1 MKVLIEN
8 FDLDACIHDLAHY
21 LPAQAP
27 LKDFIHHNTLHAFQH
42 DSFFQALAKASRGLG
57 YKSLLHPLEYLKML
71 EEGRISEAKLKSVF
85 LSKNPDKQFE
95 SWLTQ
100 VKNSPFDVSEKPRIG
115 TLRANWKKKARI
127 DLDSMV
133 HPLLFRILC
142 SYLDQGIASWKFPLV
157 NGGFIASIRS
167 MERNSLTSIFRTE
180 QARNLLLDE
189 TVDVYELLDRVVG
202 RNTWFES
209 YLYDQQFGHAGW
221 SGLVAT
227 VEMHPHTL
235 IDHRPITLK
244 QLIHLELLLEYDA
257 LIYQFGKKATPLSS
271 LADFTPQP
279 LFEDVPKSFFEDV
292 QELFQ
297 EAFEW
302 SYYDQVL
309 QGIRQSS
316 AYTHV
321 NESVSFQA
329 IFCIDDR
336 ECSLRRHLEATD
348 SFCQTYGTPGF
359 FGVEFYFKSDQ
370 GKHYTKLCPAPVS
383 PKYLIRETESSYRR
397 EQDALI
403 QQRSH
408 SMFKGWFISH
418 YLGFWSAFKLF
429 LNIFKPSI
437 SPATATSLRHMDKV
451 AKLSIEHPE
460 TDGFENGLQVGFTPV
475 EMADRV
481 ERLLRSI
488 GLVNNFATLIYI
500 VGHGAS
506 SVNNPHYSA
515 YDCGACSGRPGS
527 VNARVVCYMANHLVV
542 RQLLRERGIDIP
554 EKTRFVGALH
564 DTTRDDIV
572 YFDEEGLGETGLR
585 LHLKYA
591 ECFDIALDLNAQE
604 RSRRL
609 ESVHTGDSPEKIHE
623 KLRIRSVSLFEP
635 RPELNHATNTL
646 CIVGRRKLTRDLF
659 LDRRSFLNSYDYRID
674 ENGDLLYG
682 ILRAAAPVCG
692 GINLEY
698 FFSRVDNEKL
708 GAGTK
713 LPHNVMGLIGVANG
727 TDGDLRP
734 GLPSQMIEVHDPL
747 RLLILVEQTP
757 DKVLGVIQRDDATY
771 EWFKNSWVHLIAIEP
786 STRDFY
792 RFVDDHFV
800 HYNPEEI
807 KIEQT
812 SNLHQIFED
821 HPDNLPVYLL
831 RKEAAV

>member
-1 MKVLIEN
+1 MNEHSSE
-8 FDLDACIHDLAHY
+8 FTLDACIHHLAHY

-42 DSFFQALAKASRGLG
+42 DSFFEALNKASRNLG
-57 YKSLLHPLEYLKML
+57 YNALLRPADYLEML
-71 EEGRISEAKLKSVF
+71 ADGRIRLSKLESVF
-85 LSKNPDKQFE
+85 GSKNSGNQLEP
-95 SWLTQ
+95 WLIKVKATDFGTQ
-100 VKNSPFDVSEKPRIG
+100 EKPLVG
-115 TLRANWKKKARI
+115 ELRAVWKTKAGI

-167 MERNSLTSIFRTE
+167 MERNSYTSIFRTKE
-180 QARNLLLDE
+180 ARKLLLDE
-189 TVDVYELLDRVVG
+189 SVTLDEMLDRVVG
-202 RNTWFES
+202 RADWFES
-209 YLYDQQFGHAGW
+209 YLFDQQFAHAGW
-221 SGLVAT
+221 SGMVAT

-235 IDHRPITLK
+235 MDHRPITLK

-257 LIYQFGKKATPLSS
+257 LVHKFGKRPTSLSS
-271 LADFTPQP
+271 FADFMPKPRFKST
-279 LFEDVPKSFFEDV
+279 PKSFYEEV
-292 QELFQ
+292 QEIFQ

-302 SYYDQVL
+302 TYYDQVL
-309 QGIRQSS
+309 QGIRASR
-316 AYTHV
+316 AYSHQRL
-321 NESVSFQA
+321 SPSFQA
-329 IFCIDDR
+329 VFCIDDR

-348 SFCQTYGTPGF
+348 PACQTYGTPGF

-370 GKHYTKLCPAPVS
+370 GKHYTKLCPAPIS
-383 PKYLIRETESSYRR
+383 PKYLIRETESTYRR
-397 EQDALI
+397 EKDALI

-408 SMFKGWFISH
+408 SMFRGWFISH

-437 SPATATSLRHMDKV
+437 SPATTTSLRHMDKV

-488 GLVNNFATLIYI
+488 GLVDNFSPLIYM

-527 VNARVVCYMANHLVV
+527 VNARVVCYMANHLQV
-542 RQLLRERGIDIP
+542 RQLLRERGIDIS

-591 ECFDIALDLNAQE
+591 EHFGNALDLNAQE

-609 ESVHTGDSPEKIHE
+609 ESVHTGDSPETIHE
-623 KLRIRSVSLFEP
+623 KLRTRSVSLFEP

-646 CIVGRRKLTRDLF
+646 CIVGRRDLTRDLF

-674 ENGDLLYG
+674 ESGDLLYG

-747 RLLILVEQTP
+747 RLLIIVEQSP
-757 DKVLGVIQRDDATY
+757 DKVWEVIQRDSATY
-771 EWFKNSWVHLIAIEP
+771 EWFKNSWVHLIAVEP
-786 STRDFY
+786 ATRDFY
-792 RFVDDHFV
+792 RFVGDRFV

-807 KIEQT
+807 KIEQA